1 MTLEKLIYKFLNYN
15 IPLSVR
21 LMSDSGW
28 ECNETDMDGIYYNK
42 KLNVI
47 VFRQDISEYETKYT
61 KENGWELLL

>member
-1 MTLEKLIYKFLNYN
+1 MTLEKLIYTLSEHN
-15 IPLSVR
+15 IPLDAR

-28 ECNETDMDGIYYNK
+28 EGDETDMDGIYYNK

-61 KENGWELLL
+61 KENGWEVLL